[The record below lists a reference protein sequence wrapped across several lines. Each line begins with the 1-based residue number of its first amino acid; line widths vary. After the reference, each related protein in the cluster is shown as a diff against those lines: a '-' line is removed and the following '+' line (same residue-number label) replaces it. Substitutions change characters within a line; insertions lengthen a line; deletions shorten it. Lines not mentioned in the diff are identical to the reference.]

1 MLYPVKVVN
10 IELSRQVPDFEN
22 LEGYIALQ
30 ALIRLHGMPLGYVQ
44 APITLGKCTITS
56 PF

>member
-30 ALIRLHGMPLGYVQ
+30 ALIRLPWGCPSVMFRPPHYFG
-44 APITLGKCTITS
+44 
-56 PF
+56 